1 RDGMDL
7 LQDWLD
13 RHGAFK
19 FAGDHD
25 EDVHDIFKDRLA
37 VKFSLFEKLGAL
49 FGAGDRHVAEFFS
62 GFLTEETNRGQR
74 YGVVLTTVT
83 HRELLAVERRG
94 RIQAFVDG
102 APLEMKKSHEQLA
115 PVMAALVGG
124 PQARCVVNIPNQGQI
139 SNLPADVTVEC
150 VAEIDALG
158 VRPISVGALPYPV
171 YAVISSHVA
180 RQELIVEAALTGKKA
195 PALAAL
201 ATDPLLRD
209 METAGPMLEALL
221 AAN

>member
-1 RDGMDL
+1 
-7 LQDWLD
+7 
-13 RHGAFK
+13 
-19 FAGDHD
+19 
-25 EDVHDIFKDRLA
+25 
-37 VKFSLFEKLGAL
+37 
-49 FGAGDRHVAEFFS
+49 
-62 GFLTEETNRGQR
+62 
-74 YGVVLTTVT
+74 
-83 HRELLAVERRG
+83 
-94 RIQAFVDG
+94 
-102 APLEMKKSHEQLA
+102 MKKSHEQLA

-180 RQELIVEAALTGKKA
+180 RQELIAEAALTGKKA

-221 AAN
+221 AANGSFGVPLDSQ